1 MHGSWRRNAE
11 VVRVLVVVA
20 GGAGFLGASLV
31 DRLQAQGDEVVVL
44 DDLSHGNLAN
54 LSEARRRGGVR
65 FHRVDIGAGGLGA
78 VAARLKADAW
88 VHLAMTADPERVWAS
103 PSADASALL
112 SGTVELLEVAAA
124 SGARVVLASSG
135 AYLFPTQLSGTT
147 RADDRP
153 SPRHPLGAGRLAL
166 EAYAASYAARDLSVA
181 VVALGSVYGPRQDP
195 LGCGLVA
202 RAAWSMLQGEPPRID
217 GDGRQERDWVYVDDA
232 VDALA
237 RAVRSDVGGR
247 LLVGTG
253 SATPVVEVVERLAAR
268 TGWTGEP
275 EWAPAR
281 PADPRRCALDP
292 ARAAKLLG
300 WHPWTELDEGLTLSV
315 EWLRSRLPAKPRYT
329 GL

>member
-1 MHGSWRRNAE
+1 M
-11 VVRVLVVVA
+11 LVVVA

-31 DRLQAQGDEVVVL
+31 DRLQAQGDEVVIL
-44 DDLSHGNLAN
+44 DDLSRGSLAN

-88 VHLAMTADPERVWAS
+88 VHLAMTADPERVWAA

-112 SGTVELLEVAAA
+112 AGTVELLEVAAA
-124 SGARVVLASSG
+124 GGARVVLASSG
-135 AYLFPTQLSGTT
+135 AYLFPSQLTGVT

-166 EAYAASYAARDLSVA
+166 EAYADSYAARGLSVA

-195 LGCGLVA
+195 LGRGLVA
-202 RAAWSMLQGEPPRID
+202 RAAWSMLQGEPPRIE
-217 GDGRQERDWVYVDDA
+217 GDGRQERDWVYVDDV

-237 RAVRSDVGGR
+237 RAVRSDVDGR

-253 SATPVVEVVERLAAR
+253 SSTSVLEVVERLAAR

-275 EWAPAR
+275 EWVAAR

-292 ARAAKLLG
+292 ARTAKLLG

-315 EWLRSRLPAKPRYT
+315 EWLRSKLPAKPRYT

>member
-1 MHGSWRRNAE
+1 MVARSVE

-31 DRLQAQGDEVVVL
+31 DRLQAQGDEVVIL
-44 DDLSHGNLAN
+44 DDLSRGSLAN

-88 VHLAMTADPERVWAS
+88 VHLAMTADPERVWAA
-103 PSADASALL
+103 PSADAGALL
-112 SGTVELLEVAAA
+112 TGTVELLEVAAA
-124 SGARVVLASSG
+124 SDARVVLASSG
-135 AYLFPTQLSGTT
+135 AYLFPTQLTGAS

-166 EAYAASYAARDLSVA
+166 EAYADSYAARGLSVA

-195 LGCGLVA
+195 LGRGLVA
-202 RAAWSMLQGEPPRID
+202 RAAWSMLQGEPPRIE

-237 RAVRSDVGGR
+237 RAVRSDVDGR

-253 SATPVVEVVERLAAR
+253 GATPVLDVIDRLAAR
-268 TGWTGEP
+268 TGWSGEP
-275 EWAPAR
+275 EWVAAR

-292 ARAAKLLG
+292 ARTAKLLG